1 MAKRGSNI
9 YKRRD
14 GRFEGRV
21 PVGYRDNGKIKY
33 KSVYARTLS
42 EVKEKM
48 AEVYSIKQNHSVS
61 AMKLT
66 VQTAAQQ
73 WLSSAKLRVKESSY
87 ANYEN
92 IISKHI
98 LPFLGGEFMSNLT
111 TSKLN
116 DFIHYKLNN
125 GRLNGNGGLS
135 AKSVRDIM
143 TVYRSI
149 EAYAA
154 REYGIRETHFTM
166 PKTEKKQIDV
176 LNAFERKRLENYLL
190 HNQNNTNISV
200 LLCLFTGLRVGEL
213 CGLNWGDI
221 DFINGVIRVNKTLQY
236 LQSEVDKKC
245 RYVIQTPKTS
255 SSIRTIPMVSQ
266 LVEILKKHWEEQ
278 HTQIIYLGDA
288 WQKNGEKLLRNLVF
302 TTRFG
307 NPMDRNSVNRSI
319 SSIIRDLNKEGEE
332 KAKKENSQYV
342 PIKDFSPHCMRH
354 SFATRCFEAGIEPKI
369 IQMYM
374 GHSTLAVTMDI
385 YTHVSENG
393 KKEEIKKIE
402 KAV

>member
-9 YKRRD
+9 YKRKD

-21 PVGYRDNGKIKY
+21 PIGYRDNGKIKY

-48 AEVYSIKQNHSVS
+48 AEVYSIKQTCTVS

-66 VQTAAQQ
+66 LQTAAQQ

-98 LPFLGGEFMSNLT
+98 LPILGGEHMQNLT

-125 GRLNGNGGLS
+125 GRLNGKGGLS

-149 EAYAA
+149 GAYAA

-166 PKTEKKQIDV
+166 PKIEKKQTDV
-176 LNAFERKRLENYLL
+176 LNAFERKRLENYLIN
-190 HNQNNTNISV
+190 NQNNTNISV

-213 CGLNWGDI
+213 CGLKWGDI
-221 DFINGVIRVNKTLQY
+221 DFQNETVSVQRTVQRVNKHGR
-236 LQSEVDKKC
+236 SKV
-245 RYVIQTPKTS
+245 VIGSPKS
-255 SSIRTIPMVSQ
+255 KSSIRIVPVPDFIIKILRQKRKGDDFYIITGTSKPTEPRTMQNRFKS
-266 LVEILKKHWEEQ
+266 ILKICSIRNVNFH
-278 HTQIIYLGDA
+278 
-288 WQKNGEKLLRNLVF
+288 LLRH
-302 TTRFG
+302 T
-307 NPMDRNSVNRSI
+307 
-319 SSIIRDLNKEGEE
+319 
-332 KAKKENSQYV
+332 Y
-342 PIKDFSPHCMRH
+342 
-354 SFATRCFEAGIEPKI
+354 ATVCI
-369 IQMYM
+369 
-374 GHSTLAVTMDI
+374 
-385 YTHVSENG
+385 ENG
-393 KKEEIKKIE
+393 FDPKTLSELLGHADASITLNRYVHSSMLMKKNYVSRLKLT
-402 KAV
+402 A